1 MELRLALRYKDEFTR
16 KFNMSN
22 IQNMNIAGQPIGTN
36 YKPYIIA
43 EMSANHNGSI
53 DRAFKIIDEAKKAGA
68 DAVKLQ
74 TYTPDTITLNC
85 DKEDFQITDGLW
97 KGQTLYELYKDA
109 HMPWDW
115 HKPLFEHAREID
127 ITIFSSPFDESA
139 VDLLEDLNVPAAQNY
154 ILGYALC
161 GSDGHD
167 GGRISKIQYT
177 KQQKMYHRHHTNLLF
192 QPFQQNKSY
201 PSIDSLSTQEL

>member
-97 KGQTLYELYKDA
+97 KA
-109 HMPWDW
+109 N
-115 HKPLFEHAREID
+115 FI
-127 ITIFSSPFDESA
+127 
-139 VDLLEDLNVPAAQNY
+139 
-154 ILGYALC
+154 
-161 GSDGHD
+161 
-167 GGRISKIQYT
+167 
-177 KQQKMYHRHHTNLLF
+177 
-192 QPFQQNKSY
+192 
-201 PSIDSLSTQEL
+201 

>member
-1 MELRLALRYKDEFTR
+1 MELRLALRCKDEFTGT
-16 KFNMSN
+16 FNMSN

-97 KGQTLYELYKDA
+97 KGQTLYELYKDNLMGFIDLCKYNRNILRNLKSLKPKYFNQIVTFYLA
-109 HMPWDW
+109 HKNFNFD
-115 HKPLFEHAREID
+115 F
-127 ITIFSSPFDESA
+127 PFKKKKKNDKQIGRF
-139 VDLLEDLNVPAAQNY
+139 DGMQINV
-154 ILGYALC
+154 
-161 GSDGHD
+161 
-167 GGRISKIQYT
+167 
-177 KQQKMYHRHHTNLLF
+177 
-192 QPFQQNKSY
+192 
-201 PSIDSLSTQEL
+201 

>member
-139 VDLLEDLNVPAAQNY
+139 VDLLEDLNVPAY
-154 ILGYALC
+154 KL
-161 GSDGHD
+161 
-167 GGRISKIQYT
+167 
-177 KQQKMYHRHHTNLLF
+177 
-192 QPFQQNKSY
+192 
-201 PSIDSLSTQEL
+201 SLIHI

>member
-1 MELRLALRYKDEFTR
+1 MELRLALRYEDEFTR
-16 KFNMSN
+16 TFNMSN

-139 VDLLEDLNVPAAQNY
+139 VDFLEGLDVPCYKIASFENNHLPLIRKVAQTGKP
-154 ILGYALC
+154 I
-161 GSDGHD
+161 
-167 GGRISKIQYT
+167 
-177 KQQKMYHRHHTNLLF
+177 F
-192 QPFQQNKSY
+192 
-201 PSIDSLSTQEL
+201 